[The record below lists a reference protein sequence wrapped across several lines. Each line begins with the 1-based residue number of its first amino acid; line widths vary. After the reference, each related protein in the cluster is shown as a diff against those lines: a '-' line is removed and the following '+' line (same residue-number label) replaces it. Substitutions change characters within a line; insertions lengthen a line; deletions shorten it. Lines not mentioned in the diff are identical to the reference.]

1 MAQPTAGPPSDLRAY
16 TGFLLRRAHVRAVGI
31 ERSCIGDARLRE
43 IAVLIILDELGAVSQ
58 REVSELTHISPTVM
72 VRLVDDLEERGW
84 VTRERKA
91 DDRRTY
97 ALRLTTIGRVALR
110 RLTLDLDASDTQLTA
125 ALDPAEAERLNQ
137 HLRRLLG
144 DDPALRVPSMAGR
157 TGYLVT
163 HAHLRTRERAQVGL
177 AQFDLHPRDFGLLTV
192 IGRDEPCT
200 QSHIASSLGVSDPA
214 ILPALDALE
223 ARGLL
228 TRERNAVDRR
238 LSDVRLTTDGR
249 DILTAAQKQ
258 AAELQDEAEQ
268 TLGHDDHEDLR
279 RLLLRVID

>member
-1 MAQPTAGPPSDLRAY
+1 MGELTAGPPSDLRSY

-72 VRLVDDLEERGW
+72 VRLVDDLEQRGW

-110 RLTLDLDASDTQLTA
+110 RLTLDLDASDAQLTS
-125 ALDPAEAERLNQ
+125 ALAPPEAERLNQ

-163 HAHLRTRERAQVGL
+163 HAHLRTRERAQLGL
-177 AQFDLHPRDFGLLTV
+177 AQFDLHPRDFGLLTI

-223 ARGLL
+223 ERGLL

-249 DILTAAQKQ
+249 SVLAAAQEQ
-258 AAELQDEAEQ
+258 AGELQAEAEQ

-279 RLLLRVID
+279 RLLLRIID